1 MSDCSTNRFK
11 ICLQGTVKQLVKKLE
26 FSSICLELKVYI
38 VLIPITNINNSVLLK
53 TRILFFI

>member
-1 MSDCSTNRFK
+1 MSNCSTNRFK
-11 ICLQGTVKQLVKKLE
+11 IFLQGTVKQLVKKLE
-26 FSSICLELKVYI
+26 FSSICLELKAYT